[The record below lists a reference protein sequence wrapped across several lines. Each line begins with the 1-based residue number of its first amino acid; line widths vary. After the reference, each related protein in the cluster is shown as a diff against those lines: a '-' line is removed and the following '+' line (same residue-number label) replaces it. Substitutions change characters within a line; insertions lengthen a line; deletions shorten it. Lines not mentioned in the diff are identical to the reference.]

1 MSSFAG
7 GGSQYRHAQ
16 LTVDAVHSSSSL
28 PVRSAV
34 NLDPAVVNA
43 VAASDE
49 FCAFIDESGQ
59 SIGLCEHETGNLVK
73 RLRVGSE
80 IRSLT
85 FHLNGA
91 GQLAVCAADGTC
103 SLWQTSASDSSED
116 LTQADTL
123 LKAEADKLLEA
134 AFHPSAP
141 ALLASRGANS
151 VQVWDQSRPESPLLT
166 VPEQGS
172 AANALSSLAW
182 SYCGDCLLTADRGG
196 VVATLDPRRSSAAAA
211 ATVAAHGRGLVRA
224 VWANDSDYLLTT
236 GANSVTRERECAVF
250 DARALSTP
258 VKRLRIGG
266 AAGSGSILPL
276 LDQGSNLLFLCGRGD
291 TALKAYEFSPS
302 SGALTA
308 LPATLQCTHGAVSYA
323 MLPKRACD
331 VAGAEVARVLR
342 LVSSGVQAVRV
353 QVPRRDKSVF
363 PEELFPPYPAAEQS
377 LSAETWLAGNDEA
390 PRLAAITP
398 RAQRTERVVTA
409 TAQQP
414 VAVAA
419 AAQPCSAESDVAAQ
433 QQQMSQQL
441 TTTEQQR
448 AEAVAAAEAATAAAC
463 ASTAQWRVSSA
474 QKFKHVYGKESSAAV
489 TNLSPLLTTLD
500 SPIMACSTE
509 FIAVPYLGGGGPVF
523 IAPLGVSQRAA
534 AHCTDLLNGH
544 KAPVRALDFSPFY
557 SSVLASGADDGSI
570 VLWTLPPGG
579 VSGTLGVD
587 SAAGVLPSS
596 GHAVRCLQWHPRVQ
610 SLLLAAAADCT
621 VRLYDAEAEAEV
633 VCSALQHAVTTAGWN
648 SSGQLVAAACRD
660 GAVRLLDLRCCAA
673 DAAVT
678 ATTAAEHSGGARQLC
693 CWWGRDSSSS
703 SSSSSGASDAA
714 AAQELIITT
723 GTAAGGTQRQLRSW
737 DPRSLAA
744 PLATLTVDHG
754 VGGALLPSVC
764 AATGLIVLAGKGES
778 QLRCYELVNGEPKL
792 ACTHRSSGAT
802 ARLCGGAVV
811 PPSAATLDLA
821 GVEVARYLKLSE
833 SSVEEV
839 RFVLP
844 RSEELQQYFQ
854 DDIYQLLPAGA
865 PATAVS
871 AEQWL
876 DSSSSSSS
884 AAAAD
889 TDEQQQQQQLVS
901 LQPAG
906 MVPLSQR
913 PPPAAAAEPSKAAR
927 FRAEI
932 DQRAAQEL
940 SRQTEFDR
948 LAALANQSAEF
959 TPNLSMGT
967 KHAPGQDAGSDSDW
981 SD

>member
-1 MSSFAG
+1 MSSF
-7 GGSQYRHAQ
+7 RHAQ
-16 LTVDAVHSSSSL
+16 LTVDAVRSSSGL
-28 PVRSAV
+28 PIRSAV

-43 VAASDE
+43 IAASDE

-59 SIGLCEHETGNLVK
+59 SIALAEHETGSLVK
-73 RLRVGSE
+73 RLRVGSD
-80 IRSLT
+80 IRSLA
-85 FHLNGA
+85 FHPNGA
-91 GQLAVCAADGTC
+91 GQLAVCAAAGSC
-103 SLWQTSASDSSED
+103 SLWQTSSADSCED

-134 AFHPSAP
+134 VFHPSAP
-141 ALLASRGANS
+141 ALLATRGANS
-151 VQVWDQSRPESPLLT
+151 VQVWDQSRPETPLLST
-166 VPEQGS
+166 PEQGS
-172 AANALSSLAW
+172 AANVLSSLAW
-182 SYCGDCLLTADRGG
+182 SYSGDCVLTADRGG
-196 VVATLDPRRSSAAAA
+196 VVARLDPRCSSIAAA
-211 ATVAAHGRGLVRA
+211 VAIVTAHGKGPVRA
-224 VWANDSDYLLTT
+224 VWANDSEYLLTT
-236 GANSVTRERECAVF
+236 GANSVTRERECAVY
-250 DARALSTP
+250 DARALGTP

-266 AAGSGSILPL
+266 AAGSGCVLPL
-276 LDQGSNLLFLCGRGD
+276 LDQGSNLFFLCGRGD
-291 TALKAYEFSPS
+291 TALKAYVFTPS
-302 SGALTA
+302 TGGVLTPLA
-308 LPATLQCTHGAVSYA
+308 ATLQCTHSAVSCTL
-323 MLPKRACD
+323 LPKRACD

-353 QVPRRDKSVF
+353 QIPRRDKSVF
-363 PEELFPPYPAAEQS
+363 PEELFPPHPAPEQS
-377 LSAETWLAGNDEA
+377 LSAERWLAGSDEA
-390 PRLAAITP
+390 PRLSAITP
-398 RAQRTERVVTA
+398 RAQRTQRVVATA

-414 VAVAA
+414 AAVVAA
-419 AAQPCSAESDVAAQ
+419 AAEQCSSAESDADAQQESAAEQ
-433 QQQMSQQL
+433 QQQQPQQSD
-441 TTTEQQR
+441 
-448 AEAVAAAEAATAAAC
+448 AIAAAQAATAAAC
-463 ASTAQWRVSSA
+463 ATTAQWRVSSA

-489 TNLSPLLTTLD
+489 TNLTPLLTTLD
-500 SPIMACSTE
+500 SPIMACSTD

-523 IAPLGVSQRAA
+523 IAPLGVARRAA

-587 SAAGVLPSS
+587 SAAGLLPSS
-596 GHAVRCLQWHPRVQ
+596 GHAVRCLQWHPRLQ

-633 VCSALQHAVTTAGWN
+633 ACTALPHAATAAGWN
-648 SSGQLVAAACRD
+648 ASGQLVAAACRD
-660 GAVRLLDLRCCAA
+660 GAVRLLDLRRCSASAA
-673 DAAVT
+673 LT

-703 SSSSSGASDAA
+703 SGSSGASNGDAT
-714 AAQELIITT
+714 ELIITT
-723 GTAAGGTQRQLRSW
+723 GTAAGGTQRQLRTW

-811 PPSAATLDLA
+811 PPSAATLDVA

-844 RSEELQQYFQ
+844 RSEELQQHFQ
-854 DDIYQLLPAGA
+854 DDIYQLLPAA
-865 PATAVS
+865 VPAAALS

-876 DSSSSSSS
+876 DSSSSSSD
-884 AAAAD
+884 AATT
-889 TDEQQQQQQLVS
+889 TDEQQLVS

-913 PPPAAAAEPSKAAR
+913 PQPAAAAEPSKAAR

-948 LAALANQSAEF
+948 LAALVNQSAEF
-959 TPNLSMGT
+959 TPNLSMG
-967 KHAPGQDAGSDSDW
+967 ARAAGQDAGSDSDW

>member
-1 MSSFAG
+1 MNSF
-7 GGSQYRHAQ
+7 RHAQ
-16 LTVDAVHSSSSL
+16 LTVDAVRSSSGL

-43 VAASDE
+43 IAASDE
-49 FCAFIDESGQ
+49 LSAFIDESGQ
-59 SIGLCEHETGNLVK
+59 SIALIEHETSSLVK

-80 IRSLT
+80 IRSLA
-85 FHLNGA
+85 FHPNGA
-91 GQLAVCAADGTC
+91 GQLALCAADGTC
-103 SLWQTSASDSSED
+103 SLWQTTVADSCED
-116 LTQADTL
+116 ITQADTL
-123 LKAEADKLLEA
+123 LKLGADKLLEA

-151 VQVWDQSRPESPLLT
+151 VQVWDQSKPESPLLT
-166 VPEQGS
+166 VPDQGS
-172 AANALSSLAW
+172 TANALSSVAW
-182 SYCGDCLLTADRGG
+182 CYTGDCLLTADRGG
-196 VVATLDPRRSSAAAA
+196 VVARLDPRCSPTVAA
-211 ATVAAHGRGLVRA
+211 ATVTAHGRGLVRA
-224 VWANDSDYLLTT
+224 IWANDSEYLLTT

-266 AAGSGSILPL
+266 AAGSGCVLPL

-291 TALKAYEFSPS
+291 TALKTYEFSPS

-308 LPATLQCTHGAVSYA
+308 LPATLQCTHSAVSCTL
-323 MLPKRACD
+323 LPKRACD
-331 VAGAEVARVLR
+331 VTGAEVARVLR

-363 PEELFPPYPAAEQS
+363 PEELFPPYPAPEQS
-377 LSAETWLAGNDEA
+377 LSAERWLAGSDEA
-390 PRLAAITP
+390 PRLSAVTP
-398 RAQRTERVVTA
+398 RAQRTTRL
-409 TAQQP
+409 
-414 VAVAA
+414 VAA
-419 AAQPCSAESDVAAQ
+419 AAAQQPAAAVAAEHHGSTEPDAAAQ
-433 QQQMSQQL
+433 QQQLSQL
-441 TTTEQQR
+441 DTATEQQQQSD
-448 AEAVAAAEAATAAAC
+448 AVAAAQAASAAAC
-463 ASTAQWRVSSA
+463 ATTAQWRVSSA

-489 TNLSPLLTTLD
+489 TNLTPLLTTLD

-509 FIAVPYLGGGGPVF
+509 FMAVPYLGGGGPVF
-523 IAPLGVSQRAA
+523 IAPLGALQRAA

-544 KAPVRALDFSPFY
+544 KAPVRALDYSPFY

-570 VLWTLPPGG
+570 VLWTLPSGG

-587 SAAGVLPSS
+587 SAAGVLPSC
-596 GHAVRCLQWHPRVQ
+596 GHAVRCLQWHPRLQ

-633 VCSALQHAVTTAGWN
+633 ACTVLPHAVTAAGWN
-648 SSGQLVAAACRD
+648 ASGQLVAAACRD
-660 GAVRLLDLRCCAA
+660 GAVRLLDLRRCAA
-673 DAAVT
+673 SAAF
-678 ATTAAEHSGGARQLC
+678 AAATAAEHSGGARQLC

-703 SSSSSGASDAA
+703 SGTSDAA
-714 AAQELIITT
+714 ELIITT
-723 GTAAGGTQRQLRSW
+723 GTTAGGTQRQLRTW

-811 PPSAATLDLA
+811 PPSAATLDVA

-854 DDIYQLLPAGA
+854 DDIYQLLPAA
-865 PATAVS
+865 VPAAAVS

-876 DSSSSSSS
+876 DSSASSD
-884 AAAAD
+884 AA
-889 TDEQQQQQQLVS
+889 TTSDEQLVS

-913 PPPAAAAEPSKAAR
+913 PQPAAAAEPSKAAR

-959 TPNLSMGT
+959 TPNLSMG
-967 KHAPGQDAGSDSDW
+967 ARAAGQDAGSDSDW